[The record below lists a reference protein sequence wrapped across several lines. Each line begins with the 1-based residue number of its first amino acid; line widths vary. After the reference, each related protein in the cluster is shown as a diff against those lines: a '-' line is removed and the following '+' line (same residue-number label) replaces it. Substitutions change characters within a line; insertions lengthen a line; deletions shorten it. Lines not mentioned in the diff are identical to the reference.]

1 MDSKLGGKIGEGGRS
16 EVFAWEDGGSK
27 LVKVAKANTD
37 HEAMRREF
45 DNNRIAWEHGLP
57 VARPYELV
65 EIDGRPGIVCERI
78 YGESIMERFV
88 KKALMPAQPAGT
100 TGISD
105 GENIRVTARAL
116 YEIHQAA
123 IQLPCS
129 QRSTMK
135 YSIQSVD
142 YLTLAEKEAVIALLD
157 ALPLKQQLCHGDP
170 NPNNILIRN
179 DGKAVVIDWM
189 NASIGNPEADLAEY
203 MIMIRYA
210 VLPSELPSSIS
221 EFLDPMREAIID
233 VFMDE
238 YSKLSGITYEEVYPW
253 LVPVAARKLSAD
265 AISEEE
271 KSLLVQEIRRSLKE
285 TQGGGK
291 SPC

>member
-1 MDSKLGGKIGEGGRS
+1 MDSKLGGRIGEGGCS
-16 EVFAWEDGGSK
+16 EVFAWEDGSK

-37 HEAMRREF
+37 MEAMRREF
-45 DNNRIAWEHGLP
+45 HNNRMAWEHGLP

-65 EIDGRPGIVCERI
+65 EIGGRPGIVCERI

-88 KKALMPAQPAGT
+88 KKALKPTQPAGKI
-100 TGISD
+100 GIPD
-105 GENIRVTARAL
+105 GEDIRLTARAL

-123 IQLPCS
+123 IQLPSS
-129 QRSTMK
+129 QRSTMI

-142 YLTLAEKEAVIALLD
+142 YLTLAEKEAVIAILD

-170 NPNNILIRN
+170 NPNNMFIRE
-179 DGKAVVIDWM
+179 DGQVAVIDWM

-210 VLPSELPSSIS
+210 VLPSELPGSIS

-233 VFMDE
+233 IFMDE
-238 YSKLSGITYEEVYPW
+238 YTKLSGMTYEEVYPW

-271 KSLLVQEIRRSLKE
+271 KSLLVQEIRRSLRE
-285 TQGGGK
+285 TQGGGT
-291 SPC
+291 SQC

>member
-1 MDSKLGGKIGEGGRS
+1 MDSKLGGKIGEGGCS
-16 EVFAWEDGGSK
+16 EVFAWEDGSK
-27 LVKVAKANTD
+27 LVKVAKTNTD

-45 DNNRIAWEHGLP
+45 HNNRMAWEHGLP
-57 VARPYELV
+57 VARSYELV
-65 EIDGRPGIVCERI
+65 VIDGRPGIVCERI
-78 YGESIMERFV
+78 YGDSIMERFV
-88 KKALMPAQPAGT
+88 KQVMKPTHPAGRI
-100 TGISD
+100 GIND
-105 GENIRVTARAL
+105 GEDIRITARVL

-123 IQLPCS
+123 IQLPSS

-179 DGKAVVIDWM
+179 DGKAIVIDWM

-210 VLPSELPSSIS
+210 VLPSELPGSIS
-221 EFLDPMREAIID
+221 EFFDPMREAIID

-238 YSKLSGITYEEVYPW
+238 YTKLSGITHEEVYPW

-271 KSLLVQEIRRSLKE
+271 KSLLVQEIRRSLKK
-285 TQGGGK
+285 TQDGGE

>member
-1 MDSKLGGKIGEGGRS
+1 MDSKLGIKIGEGGCS
-16 EVFAWEDGGSK
+16 EVFAWEDDSK

-37 HEAMRREF
+37 IEAMRREF
-45 DNNRIAWEHGLP
+45 HNNQMAWEYGLP

-65 EIDGRPGIVCERI
+65 EIDGRPGIVYERI

-88 KKALMPAQPAGT
+88 KQVLEPAQTART
-100 TGISD
+100 TGIPE
-105 GENIRVTARAL
+105 GENIRFTARAL

-123 IQLPCS
+123 IQLPSS

-142 YLTLAEKEAVIALLD
+142 YLTLAEKEAVIGLMD
-157 ALPLKQQLCHGDP
+157 GLPLKQQLCHGDP

-210 VLPSELPSSIS
+210 VLPSELPSSIA
-221 EFLDPMREAIID
+221 EFLDLMRDAIID
-233 VFMDE
+233 IFMDE
-238 YSKLSGITYEEVYPW
+238 YTRLSGITYEDVYPW
-253 LVPVAARKLSAD
+253 LVPVAAQKLSAD

-291 SPC
+291 SQC